1 VETRWE
7 HMQGDSADII
17 RIVILDN
24 QTMVRAGLRLFIE
37 AQAGLEV
44 AGEAGTLAEGL
55 ELATKLMPDI
65 ILFDINL
72 VPDLNFEIIPQLIN
86 TSERAR
92 VILITRDYNSQVY
105 LKAMEVGVMGVVTKT
120 QQPEVLI
127 KSIEKVHAGEVWM
140 ERSIL
145 GNLLSRLINN
155 RHSSETE
162 PEMERL
168 AKLSDREKQVIA
180 LIAQG
185 LKNKQIAAKL
195 CLSETTVRH
204 HLTSIYSKLGVSDR
218 LELLVYAHRNGLT

>member
-1 VETRWE
+1 
-7 HMQGDSADII
+7 MQDNPADTIH
-17 RIVILDN
+17 IVILDN

-44 AGEAGTLAEGL
+44 VGEAGTLAEGL

-65 ILFDINL
+65 ILLDINL
-72 VPDLNFEIIPQLIN
+72 VTDLDFKIIPQLIN

-92 VILITRDYNSQVY
+92 VILITSDYNSQVY

-155 RHSSETE
+155 HNSSELE

-168 AKLSDREKQVIA
+168 AKLSDREKEVIT
-180 LIAQG
+180 LIGQG
-185 LKNKQIAAKL
+185 LKNKQIAAQL

-218 LELLVYAHRNGLT
+218 LELLVYAHRHSLT

>member
-1 VETRWE
+1 
-7 HMQGDSADII
+7 MQGDSADII

>member
-1 VETRWE
+1 
-7 HMQGDSADII
+7 MQGDSADTI

-44 AGEAGTLAEGL
+44 AAEAGTLAEGL

-65 ILFDINL
+65 ILLDINL